1 MQVVGIQRVERR
13 VSIEIFN
20 SSRPLYL
27 FVCAFVAYKGGTLVV
42 CPASLLGQWKA
53 EVDSKVSRHKL
64 TVCLHHGPNRETR
77 GKHLRTYDIVVST
90 YNIVSREHKQMGA
103 LFGVRW
109 RRIILDEAH
118 VIRNHKGQ
126 SSIAVSEL
134 RGKYR
139 WALTGTPIQNKELDI
154 YALLKFLRCSPF
166 DDLATWKRWIDN
178 KSAGGQER
186 LNLLVK
192 SIMLRRTKAQLQ
204 LNGKLNSLPSKE
216 IRLVEIK
223 LDTEEMNVYQKV
235 MSYSRTLFAQF
246 LFQRAEK
253 DSDSHFINDAQK
265 PTYNQIQD
273 PNGAYYKMHEKFTR
287 MAGHN
292 TQVKSHEIL
301 VLLLRL
307 RQICCHPG
315 LIDAVSM

>member
-1 MQVVGIQRVERR
+1 M
-13 VSIEIFN
+13 
-20 SSRPLYL
+20 
-27 FVCAFVAYKGGTLVV
+27 V

-64 TVCLHHGPNRETR
+64 TVCLHHGANRETR
-77 GKHLRTYDIVVST
+77 GKHLRTYDIVVTT
-90 YNIVSREHKQMGA
+90 YNIVSREHKMSGA
-103 LFGVRW
+103 IFGVKW

-118 VIRNHKGQ
+118 VVRNHKGQ

-154 YALLKFLRCSPF
+154 YALLKFLRCKPF
-166 DDLATWKRWIDN
+166 DDLVTWKRWIDN

-186 LNLLVK
+186 LNLLIK

-204 LNGKLNSLPSKE
+204 LKGKLDSLPNKE
-216 IRLVEIK
+216 IRLVEIN
-223 LDTEEMNVYQKV
+223 LDTDEMNVYQRV

-253 DSDSHFINDAQK
+253 DSDTNFISDAQR
-265 PTYNQIQD
+265 PTFNQIQD
-273 PNGAYYKMHEKFTR
+273 PNGAYYKMHEKFAR

-315 LIDAVSM
+315 LIDAVSID